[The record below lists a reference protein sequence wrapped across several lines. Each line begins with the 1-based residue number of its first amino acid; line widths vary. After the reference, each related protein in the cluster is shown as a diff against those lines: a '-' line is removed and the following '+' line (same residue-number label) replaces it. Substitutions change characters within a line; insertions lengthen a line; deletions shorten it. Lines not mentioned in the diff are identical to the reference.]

1 MTGQY
6 TVTVLHNRDPL
17 AAGRGV
23 WARARLVEVLDLPV
37 DVAGAR
43 QACAL
48 AADLFGADPCAAT
61 RHPRY
66 AEDVEVYW
74 THALRPLQTGDVV
87 VVDTDDGHDRRAFAR
102 IQGGWE
108 EIPSPTWGAGCAQPA
123 TGAAGDGAV
132 WRAAATRRA
141 RRRRSA

>member
-1 MTGQY
+1 MAGHSTL
-6 TVTVLHNRDPL
+6 TVLHNRDPL
-17 AAGRGV
+17 AATRGV
-23 WARARLVEVLDLPV
+23 RPRAQLIEVLDLPV
-37 DVAGAR
+37 EVADTR

-74 THALRPLQTGDVV
+74 THALRPLQVGDVV
-87 VVDTDDGHDRRAFAR
+87 VVDTDGQDRRAFAR
-102 IQGGWE
+102 IEGGWD

-123 TGAAGDGAV
+123 RGATGDGAI
-132 WRAAATRRA
+132 WRAVATRWA
-141 RRRRSA
+141 SRRRSA